1 MTPRTRAFNMIV
13 HCSRREHEVTM
24 NFSDFQ
30 ELVNLSRQEIYRE
43 TYAQNKETIRIKKE
57 KTIVKNLAHI
67 LDATLRISNIKGFQ
81 AMSMRD
87 LSRETGMSTGSLYA
101 YFSSK
106 EELAEIL
113 QRTGRTITLRILRE
127 RAEEEKTP
135 RTKLRAAI
143 RTHVYLSEVMRPWFY
158 FSYMEARNLSNE
170 ERKKAIIS
178 ELDTEK
184 VFSDILTQGQEQGVF
199 VQKDSQL
206 TAGMI
211 KAMVQDWYLKR
222 WKYARRNVSVD
233 RFADFVI
240 DVVEAMCLEKDRAD
254 PTTLEEDENELH
266 RPGDKHENGRKTG
279 CL

>member
-1 MTPRTRAFNMIV
+1 MT
-13 HCSRREHEVTM
+13 
-24 NFSDFQ
+24 FSDFQ
-30 ELVNLSRQEIYRE
+30 ELVNLSRQEIYQE
-43 TYAQNKETIRIKKE
+43 TYAENRETIRIKKE

-67 LDATLRISNIKGFQ
+67 LDAALRISNLKGFQ

-113 QRTGRTITLRILRE
+113 QSTGRAITLRLLRE
-127 RAEEEKTP
+127 LSEEESTP
-135 RTKLRAAI
+135 RAKLRAAI

-158 FSYMEARNLSNE
+158 FSYMEARNLSKE
-170 ERKKAIIS
+170 ERKKAISS

-184 VFSDILTQGQEQGVF
+184 VFSDIISLGQEEGVF
-199 VQKDSQL
+199 VRRDSRL
-206 TAGMI
+206 AAGMI

-222 WKYARRNVSVD
+222 WKYARRDVSVD

-240 DVVEAMCLEKDRAD
+240 DAVEAICLKRDQVD
-254 PTTLEEDENELH
+254 PNMEEEQEHELH
-266 RPGDKHENGRKTG
+266 RHSDTHENGRRTG

>member
-1 MTPRTRAFNMIV
+1 
-13 HCSRREHEVTM
+13 M

-30 ELVNLSRQEIYRE
+30 ELVNLSKQEIYRE
-43 TYAQNKETIRIKKE
+43 TYAQNRETIRIKKE

-67 LDATLRISNIKGFQ
+67 LDAALRISNIKGFQ

-113 QRTGRTITLRILRE
+113 QSTGRAITLRILRE
-127 RAEEEKTP
+127 RAEEEKTSKA
-135 RTKLRAAI
+135 KLRAAI

-158 FSYMEARNLSNE
+158 FSYMEARNLSKE
-170 ERKKAIIS
+170 ERKKAIAS

-184 VFSDILTQGQEQGVF
+184 VFSDIIALGQEEGVF
-199 VQKDSQL
+199 AQRDSL
-206 TAGMI
+206 LAAAMI

-233 RFADFVI
+233 RFAGFVI
-240 DVVEAMCLEKDRAD
+240 DVVEAICLEKDRAD
-254 PTTLEEDENELH
+254 PTTGEDNENELH
-266 RPGDKHENGRKTG
+266 RQSESNETGRRTG